1 MLIAE
6 MTAGDPA
13 AAEEQFASEI
23 DAWLLVVL
31 AAVPLVCLA
40 TIVAAALNG
49 GEGIWVASLSLVI
62 VAGIY
67 GGLLFPLYYRLE
79 TAALLVRYGLV
90 RQRIPYAAITSVRP
104 TRNPLSSPALSLR
117 RLRVD
122 YGRSFIM
129 ISPERRDEFLTALAA
144 RTKLIRE
151 GDTLRHSEK

>member
-1 MLIAE
+1 
-6 MTAGDPA
+6 MTAGDSA
-13 AAEEQFASEI
+13 AADEQFRSEI

-31 AAVPLVCLA
+31 AAVPLICLA

-49 GEGIWVASLSLVI
+49 GEGIWVALLSLVI

-79 TAALLVRYGLV
+79 ASSLLVRYGLV
-90 RQRIPYAAITSVRP
+90 RQHVPYDAITSVRP

-122 YGRSFIM
+122 YGRSFVM
-129 ISPERRDEFLTALAA
+129 ISPERRDAFLTSLAGRA
-144 RTKLIRE
+144 ELIRE
-151 GDTLRHSEK
+151 GDALSRPEE